1 MNKDPDAP
9 AETTM
14 MRIVH
19 DAFRRDLGRA
29 RSVLTREDEPGPRQ
43 LRAIAGH
50 LCWMMDFLE
59 SHHRL
64 EDRGLYP
71 AVREAD
77 PASAPLLDEMAS
89 DHEAVAEGIDA
100 VRAVATERDVSA
112 ARLLDAVDRL
122 SETLLPH
129 LRREEEVA
137 MPVVSRVL
145 TNAQWDAVE
154 QANLERLPATEL
166 AREGHWLID
175 DAEPEDRAL
184 VLGLV
189 PPLQRAFLLYGF
201 GCSYRRRKLACWTP
215 NRRIPASDTVAVVVP
230 AALDAVWEVVS
241 DPTRVGE
248 WSHECLACE
257 WVDGYDRAQPG
268 ARFRGENRQ
277 GLTRWGRVCEVVRSE
292 PYELVWRTVPTRL
305 YPDSSE
311 WRIRLTP
318 DSMGTRIEQ
327 SYEIVKSSVL
337 EPLYATLLPAHRDR
351 RDALRRDLE
360 RIGEIAATEASQV
373 SATQR

>member
-9 AETTM
+9 ADTTM

-19 DAFRRDLGRA
+19 DALRRDLSRA
-29 RSVLTREDEPGPRQ
+29 RSVLEREPGPGPRQ

-50 LCWMMDFLE
+50 LCWMMDFLD

-64 EDRGLYP
+64 EDHGLYP
-71 AVREAD
+71 AVGEVD
-77 PASAPLLDEMAS
+77 PSSAPLLGEMAC
-89 DHEAVAEGIDA
+89 DHEAVTEGIEA
-100 VRAVATERDVSA
+100 VRAAATEGVLSVA
-112 ARLLDAVDRL
+112 GLLDAVEQL
-122 SETLLPH
+122 SDTLLPH

-137 MPVVSRVL
+137 MPVVARSL
-145 TNAQWDAVE
+145 TNAQWDAIE
-154 QANLERLPATEL
+154 QANLTGLPAAEL

-175 DAEPEDRAL
+175 DAEPDDRAL

-201 GCSYRRRKLACWTP
+201 GYSYRRRKLACWTP
-215 NRRIPASDTVAVVVP
+215 NRRIPASDAVAVVVP
-230 AALDAVWEVVS
+230 VGLDAVWEVVS

-248 WSHECLACE
+248 WSHECVACE

-268 ARFRGENRQ
+268 ARFRGKNRQ
-277 GLTRWGRVCEVVRSE
+277 GLTRWGRVCEVVRAE

-311 WRIRLTP
+311 WTIRLTP
-318 DSMGTRIEQ
+318 DSRGTRIEQ

-351 RDALRRDLE
+351 REALRRDLE